1 MGKGLF
7 TLFVPPVAVYR
18 YGCAGYCA
26 APIGV
31 FWIAGIASL
40 VYSLEGGP
48 VGDHKTNWVISR
60 ARHRPVGYRQCLD
73 LDGHRAGAKGSG
85 RCEREKQAWCR
96 VMRAQWNETDL
107 FARLKK

>member
-7 TLFVPPVAVYR
+7 TLFVPPMAVYR

-48 VGDHKTNWVISR
+48 VGNHETNWVIVELGIVLWAIASAWTWTTIER
-60 ARHRPVGYRQCLD
+60 TQRDQGGVSGQNKPG
-73 LDGHRAGAKGSG
+73 AG
-85 RCEREKQAWCR
+85 
-96 VMRAQWNETDL
+96 
-107 FARLKK
+107 